1 MELSHVRGNLSRT
14 GLLQARRGAQP
25 RRLVPPA
32 RSLSQPVPP
41 TSQPPHSRPHPHP
54 RPLPLHPEIS
64 KVIFSAEQIDARVAE
79 LGRLIGT
86 DYSDRELLVLG
97 VLKGAFAFTSD
108 LVRHIYPYPPHL
120 EVDFFKVGGW
130 GGCKWGSATAELPYL
145 PEPALAHKHMTL
157 HVEDI
162 IDTGNTLSALVAVME
177 GAGAASVRVCA
188 LLDKKARRRVPME
201 AEYTGFECPDEFIVG
216 YGIDYAEKYRN
227 LPYIGAVKDEFI
239 KK

>member
-1 MELSHVRGNLSRT
+1 MELLRHRGSFSRT
-14 GLLQARRGAQP
+14 GLRQAQRRG
-25 RRLVPPA
+25 VPV
-32 RSLSQPVPP
+32 RSLGQPVPQA
-41 TSQPPHSRPHPHP
+41 SQPPHSRPHPHP

-64 KVIFSAEQIDARVAE
+64 KIIFSAEEIDARVAE
-79 LGRLIGT
+79 LGRLVGT

-108 LVRHIYPYPPHL
+108 LVRHIYPYPPSL
-120 EVDFFKVGGW
+120 EVDFFKASSY
-130 GGCKWGSATAELPYL
+130 GSGTVSSGRVQLDSGFKL
-145 PEPALAHKHMTL
+145 DSVRGKHVL
-157 HVEDI
+157 LVEDI
-162 IDTGNTLSALVAVME
+162 IDTGNTLSALVAVMK